1 MRNRLDVSI
10 TVEVEMPD
18 KKWSLFEN
26 GMPGLHLTINPQKLP
41 SEAHVY
47 RQFIDHGITLR
58 SDELKTLL
66 ADRSK
71 GIAIL
76 NNMMRRLLPGF
87 SPNKRLAFSTQIAD
101 ALFDKSLSAQL
112 ARDAP
117 NTLDRLQ
124 QRDEVMEQVYRKG
137 PAPTLLQQVPFGV
150 SLTLHF

>member
-1 MRNRLDVSI
+1 
-10 TVEVEMPD
+10 MPD

-26 GMPGLHLTINPQKLP
+26 GMPGLHLTLNPQKVP
-41 SEAHVY
+41 PEARVY
-47 RQFIDHGITLR
+47 RHFIDHGITLS

-66 ADRSK
+66 ADRSE
-71 GIAIL
+71 GVAIL
-76 NNMMRRLLPGF
+76 NNLMVKLLPGF
-87 SPNKRLAFSTQIAD
+87 SPNKRLEFSTQIAD

-124 QRDEVMEQVYRKG
+124 QRDEAMKQVYRSG
-137 PAPTLLQQVPFGV
+137 PMPTLLQQVPFGV